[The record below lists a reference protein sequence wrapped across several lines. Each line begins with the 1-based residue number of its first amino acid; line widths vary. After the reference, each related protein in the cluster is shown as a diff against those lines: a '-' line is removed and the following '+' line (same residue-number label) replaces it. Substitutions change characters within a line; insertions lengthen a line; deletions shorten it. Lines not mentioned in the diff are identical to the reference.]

1 MTALRVEVLGRGAAA
16 QQVAVEL
23 AAAGGPALDVRREP
37 RAGEPPALVVEVSAG
52 DGCVAQAAADVVVPS
67 GSNPGTA
74 ALQLWRG
81 RLQPWAA
88 VLGGE
93 RFDAGP
99 ARLHDHDP
107 EWPRL
112 ASRRL
117 QRLGAALS
125 GPHPDGADLD
135 HIGSTAVPGLA
146 AKAVVDLQVRL
157 AELPSEAEVTALFAP
172 LGYVLVPGSRP
183 DSPGVHSDARMPA
196 DPPGAPDAAF
206 AKRLLVAPD
215 PLVPSVLHVRRRD
228 SPFAAHVVA
237 FRDWLRAHP
246 EGRRRY
252 EDVKRGLESAHAG
265 DADHDDYTRGKSDL
279 LRELAPVWTT
289 WAAGRGRGEGGQQP

>member
-1 MTALRVEVLGRGAAA
+1 MRIDVLGRGAAA
-16 QQVAVEL
+16 DQLAVEL
-23 AAAGGPALDVRREP
+23 AAVGGTALDVRRPGSPSEP
-37 RAGEPPALVVEVSAG
+37 AALVVEVAPAG
-52 DGCVAQAAADVVVPS
+52 GASPDADDVVPPDADPVTS
-67 GSNPGTA
+67 

-88 VLGGE
+88 VVGGE

-112 ASRRL
+112 AERRL
-117 QRLGAALS
+117 RRLRAAL
-125 GPHPDGADLD
+125 GGDADLD

-157 AELPSEAEVTALFAP
+157 PDLPPEGEVAALLAP
-172 LGYVLVPGSRP
+172 LGYVLAPGSRP

-196 DPPGAPDAAF
+196 DPPGAPDAAY

-215 PLVPSVLHVRRRD
+215 PLLPSVLHLRRSD

-252 EDVKRGLESAHAG
+252 EDVKRGLESEHAG
-265 DADHDDYTRGKSDL
+265 AADHDDYTRGKSDL
-279 LRELAPVWTT
+279 LRELAPVWTS
-289 WAAGRGRGEGGQQP
+289 WAAAHRTGSP

>member
-1 MTALRVEVLGRGAAA
+1 MRIDVLGRGAAA
-16 QQVAVEL
+16 DQLAVEL
-23 AAAGGPALDVRREP
+23 AAVGGTALDVRRPGSPSEP
-37 RAGEPPALVVEVSAG
+37 AALVVEVAPAG
-52 DGCVAQAAADVVVPS
+52 GASPDADDVVP
-67 GSNPGTA
+67 PDADPATTA
-74 ALQLWRG
+74 QQLWRG

-88 VLGGE
+88 VVGGE

-112 ASRRL
+112 AERRL
-117 QRLGAALS
+117 RRLRAAL
-125 GPHPDGADLD
+125 GGDADLD

-157 AELPSEAEVTALFAP
+157 PDLPPEGEVAALLAP
-172 LGYVLVPGSRP
+172 LGYVLAPGSRP

-196 DPPGAPDAAF
+196 DPPGAPDAAY

-215 PLVPSVLHVRRRD
+215 PLLPSVLHLRRSD

-252 EDVKRGLESAHAG
+252 EDVKRGLESEHAG
-265 DADHDDYTRGKSDL
+265 AADYDDYTRGKSDL
-279 LRELAPVWTT
+279 LRELAPVWTS
-289 WAAGRGRGEGGQQP
+289 WAAAHRTGSP